1 MQIYNFSLYLFTCL
15 RATIPLTHQHLG
27 ANHPSLTLP
36 LVTSLL
42 DIHPY
47 FDTPE
52 PDIEDPA
59 YLCTLGWKSQT

>member
-1 MQIYNFSLYLFTCL
+1 MKNPCVSIS
-15 RATIPLTHQHLG
+15 IPLIDQHLG

-59 YLCTLGWKSQT
+59 YLCTLGCESQT